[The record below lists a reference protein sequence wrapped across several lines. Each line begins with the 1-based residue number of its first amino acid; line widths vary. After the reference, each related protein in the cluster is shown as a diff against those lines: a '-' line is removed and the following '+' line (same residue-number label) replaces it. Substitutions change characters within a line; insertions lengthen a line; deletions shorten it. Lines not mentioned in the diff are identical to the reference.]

1 MRSRLW
7 ATGGVLSAV
16 ALTALLLAA
25 CGGSSQGGAVAT
37 GRVTCTTVSG
47 AATFNPPLTL
57 VGSMPETL
65 KIALHVSDCTTSKS
79 NVAHVTGGS
88 AETSSSL
95 GTNGCMS
102 LATPK
107 ALKITVHWTPSTIAP
122 SVVSFSGFSPGESSS
137 GALGFTFPGS
147 DSTAKTTGSFTGSD
161 NGRRSTAAA
170 YTTQNLKQL
179 IAACSTAAGIASIA
193 ISSGHVTLG

>member
-1 MRSRLW
+1 MRTRLW
-7 ATGGVLSAV
+7 TTGAVVGAV
-16 ALTALLLAA
+16 ALTGLLLAG
-25 CGGSSQGGAVAT
+25 CGGSTQAGGVAT
-37 GRVTCTTVSG
+37 GTVTCTTVTG

-65 KIALHVSDCTTSKS
+65 KIALHASDCTTSKS
-79 NVAHVTGGS
+79 NVAHVTGAS
-88 AETSSSL
+88 AVTSSNL

-107 ALKITVHWTPSTIAP
+107 ALKVTVRWTPSSIAP
-122 SVVSFSGFSPGESSS
+122 SVVSFSGFSPGESAS

-161 NGRRSTAAA
+161 NGTGSTAAA

-193 ISSGHVTLG
+193 ITSGHVTMG